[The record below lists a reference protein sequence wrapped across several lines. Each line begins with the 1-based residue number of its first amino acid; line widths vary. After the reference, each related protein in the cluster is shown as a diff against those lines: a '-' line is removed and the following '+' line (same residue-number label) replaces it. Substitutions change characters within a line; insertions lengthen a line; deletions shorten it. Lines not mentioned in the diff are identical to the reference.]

1 MANNWENS
9 NQVLQAICPT
19 NALKLDDMN
28 QPSVMV
34 FIPAFRLCDVLSTSD
49 TSIHPAFRRNGVQKD
64 GFWFGKFESK
74 MYNGRAYSRPN
85 EDPTV
90 SMNQDQFVAQTKS
103 KGEGWHEATN
113 AEWAAI
119 ALWCHKNGCEPY
131 GNNNYG
137 KDARETTY
145 KARKTSDDSGK
156 TGRVATGTGPVTW
169 SHDGTLA
176 GIWDMNG
183 NVWEW
188 VTGLR
193 LIYGEIQIIADNDA
207 ADNSCDLS
215 ASSTAWKAIRAS
227 DGALVTP
234 DGNGTTDG
242 TVKMD
247 WISNKCVYSTTITT
261 KADTGRGCSF
271 KDVTCDSTIGA
282 AAKLLLQALAMLPDT
297 ALTGEGIDANYGGD
311 YFYFNN
317 GTAERCP
324 YRGAYWHG
332 GGYAGVFYV
341 YLSSPRSNS
350 SAHLGGRSAYQE

>member
-119 ALWCHKNGCEPY
+119 ALWCHK
-131 GNNNYG
+131 
-137 KDARETTY
+137 T
-145 KARKTSDDSGK
+145 
-156 TGRVATGTGPVTW
+156 
-169 SHDGTLA
+169 
-176 GIWDMNG
+176 
-183 NVWEW
+183 
-188 VTGLR
+188 
-193 LIYGEIQIIADNDA
+193 A
-207 ADNSCDLS
+207 ANP
-215 ASSTAWKAIRAS
+215 TA
-227 DGALVTP
+227 
-234 DGNGTTDG
+234 
-242 TVKMD
+242 
-247 WISNKCVYSTTITT
+247 ITT
-261 KADTGRGCSF
+261 MARTPAKPPTRPARPAT
-271 KDVTCDSTIGA
+271 TA
-282 AAKLLLQALAMLPDT
+282 ARPAVWRPAPAP
-297 ALTGEGIDANYGGD
+297 
-311 YFYFNN
+311 
-317 GTAERCP
+317 
-324 YRGAYWHG
+324 
-332 GGYAGVFYV
+332 
-341 YLSSPRSNS
+341 
-350 SAHLGGRSAYQE
+350 

>member
-90 SMNQDQFVAQTKS
+90 TMNQDQFVAQTKS

-193 LIYGEIQIIADNDA
+193 LVYGEIQIIADNDA
-207 ADNSCDLS
+207 SC
-215 ASSTAWKAIRAS
+215 
-227 DGALVTP
+227 P
-234 DGNGTTDG
+234 
-242 TVKMD
+242 
-247 WISNKCVYSTTITT
+247 
-261 KADTGRGCSF
+261 
-271 KDVTCDSTIGA
+271 
-282 AAKLLLQALAMLPDT
+282 
-297 ALTGEGIDANYGGD
+297 
-311 YFYFNN
+311 
-317 GTAERCP
+317 
-324 YRGAYWHG
+324 
-332 GGYAGVFYV
+332 
-341 YLSSPRSNS
+341 
-350 SAHLGGRSAYQE
+350 GRSGGMFKIEKA

>member
-119 ALWCHKNGCEPY
+119 TLWCHKNGCEPK

-137 KDARETTY
+137 RDTSETTY
-145 KARKTSDDSGK
+145 KARPTYKDDQGR
-156 TGRVATGTGPVTW
+156 TCRVATGTGPVTW

-176 GIWDMNG
+176 GIWDMKG

-188 VTGLR
+188 VIGLR
-193 LIYGEIQIIADNDA
+193 LVYGEIQVIADNDA

-215 ASSTAWKAIRAS
+215 ASSTAWKARS
-227 DGALVTP
+227 
-234 DGNGTTDG
+234 
-242 TVKMD
+242 
-247 WISNKCVYSTTITT
+247 
-261 KADTGRGCSF
+261 
-271 KDVTCDSTIGA
+271 
-282 AAKLLLQALAMLPDT
+282 
-297 ALTGEGIDANYGGD
+297 E
-311 YFYFNN
+311 
-317 GTAERCP
+317 ERRVGKECRSRWSP
-324 YRGAYWHG
+324 YH
-332 GGYAGVFYV
+332 
-341 YLSSPRSNS
+341 
-350 SAHLGGRSAYQE
+350 

>member
-119 ALWCHKNGCEPY
+119 ALWCHKNGCEPK

-137 KDARETTY
+137 RDTSETAY
-145 KARKTSDDSGK
+145 KARPTYKDDQGR
-156 TGRVATGTGPVTW
+156 TCRVATGTGPVTW

-176 GIWDMNG
+176 GIWDMKG

-188 VTGLR
+188 VIGLR
-193 LIYGEIQIIADNDA
+193 LVYGEIQVIADNDA

-234 DGNGTTDG
+234 DGSGTTAG

-247 WISNKCVYSTTITT
+247 WISSKCVYSTTITT
-261 KADTGRGCSF
+261 KADTGRYCLF
-271 KDVTCDSTIGA
+271 KDVTCDSSIGA

-297 ALTGEGIDANYGGD
+297 ALTGTGIDATYGGSGFWFD
-311 YFYFNN
+311 N
-317 GTAERCP
+317 GAAERCP
-324 YRGAYWHG
+324 YRGASWNRSG
-332 GGYAGVFYV
+332 ASVFDVSLY
-341 YLSSPRSNS
+341 SPRSNS
-350 SAHLGGRSAYQE
+350 SGSIGGRSAYQE